1 MEGQFEAEAMVESK
15 RDGQPPF
22 MREKPQ
28 MLPIL
33 EDKPAKLSC
42 LAVGDPKPVVQ
53 WFKCVIHL
61 ISKYIYYKH
70 EQFYNFRNENLVAE
84 GKRVT
89 ITEDSQG
96 RSILSFNPA
105 LPNDAGI
112 YKVVAR
118 NRVRY

>member
-53 WFKCVIHL
+53 WFKYVHDFSSNYL
-61 ISKYIYYKH
+61 
-70 EQFYNFRNENLVAE
+70 L
-84 GKRVT
+84 T
-89 ITEDSQG
+89 
-96 RSILSFNPA
+96 
-105 LPNDAGI
+105 
-112 YKVVAR
+112 
-118 NRVRY
+118 